1 MSCVN
6 NLFKFKARNM
16 YVWYSR
22 GTCTC
27 RNELQFRFSYSGPFF
42 QIWQFFVVLH
52 KIGHECIMTLHGH
65 FTKITK
71 KTKHGNV
78 YNDRS
83 TEKNNSQKHGFWT
96 FARSLYKFP
105 CFVFLVVLVKRSC
118 NVIIHSCLILCNTM
132 KN

>member
-1 MSCVN
+1 MSTLGIGVPTTVFLGELLLYRLVQCRCDPPQGQGPKKVCITRQISSFVN
-6 NLFKFKARNM
+6 SLLCYIKF
-16 YVWYSR
+16 
-22 GTCTC
+22 GT
-27 RNELQFRFSYSGPFF
+27 S
-42 QIWQFFVVLH
+42 
-52 KIGHECIMTLHGH
+52 IMTLHGH

-105 CFVFLVVLVKRSC
+105 CFVFLVVL
-118 NVIIHSCLILCNTM
+118 
-132 KN
+132 